1 MLPARYVATCD
12 AGRRVAECLNYLQ
25 RDGSRY
31 ETYWLHEAMQA
42 LKEAGSSS
50 VEWHV
55 EWVDGRLNNVWFFA
69 DLGMNGIRSAEDGIR
84 TGRKGGIASSG

>member
-12 AGRRVAECLNYLQ
+12 KGKRVAECLNGLQ
-25 RDGSRY
+25 RDGFRY
-31 ETYWLHEAMQA
+31 ETYWLHEAMLA
-42 LKEAGSSS
+42 LKQAGSKS

-69 DLGMNGIRSAEDGIR
+69 DLETDGSPSL
-84 TGRKGGIASSG
+84 KKE